1 MKAGELKG
9 ATPGSAANPKFVSK
23 QIFGQ
28 KKASRYSRSI
38 PGKERG
44 CFVFGASSP
53 QVGDRSMGNKEG
65 FVCCN
70 FTHGPLVKR
79 LAE

>member
-38 PGKERG
+38 PEKERG
-44 CFVFGASSP
+44 
-53 QVGDRSMGNKEG
+53 
-65 FVCCN
+65 
-70 FTHGPLVKR
+70 T
-79 LAE
+79 